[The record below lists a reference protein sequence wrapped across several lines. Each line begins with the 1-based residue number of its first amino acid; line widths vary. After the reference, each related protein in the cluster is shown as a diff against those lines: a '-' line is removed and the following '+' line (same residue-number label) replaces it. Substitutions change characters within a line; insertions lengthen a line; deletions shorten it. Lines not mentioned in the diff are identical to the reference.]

1 MVNVALFLRNF
12 FFEAW
17 FSIRNCFIVLKYDT
31 TRYLLSNRI
40 LFLLAFCFVPTL
52 LYVSFA
58 GETATLEIYLH
69 KNGYQW
75 FVGYVLQ
82 IYVTFAY
89 IINILVSI
97 VVIQE
102 LFLHESAIEILLSST
117 KRFELFIGKTVTAL
131 IVLIVT
137 SIFTWIA
144 CVIAFLAVQQD
155 LPITLDQFL
164 SAFLILV
171 VVSLVPLTITILG
184 NTMVMKFRS
193 LSGMGSGFPIFVFFV
208 IPFFIFSSIY
218 LGFATEDILEFST
231 YFRVFF
237 ITNFFLMTEDER
249 IVTSADVN
257 NAFNFFSL
265 IIILA
270 IIFSWI
276 FFWGMETRK
285 KE

>member
-1 MVNVALFLRNF
+1 MSLRNF
-12 FFEAW
+12 FKETW
-17 FSIRNCFIVLKYDT
+17 FSIRNCFIVIKYET
-31 TRYLLSNRI
+31 TRYLLSNRT
-40 LFLLAFCFVPTL
+40 LFLLVFCFVPTI

-58 GETATLEIYLH
+58 GESASIEIYLH
-69 KNGYQW
+69 MNGYQW

-82 IYVTFAY
+82 IFVTFAY

-117 KRFELFIGKTVTAL
+117 KRFELFTGKTITAL
-131 IVLIVT
+131 IVLILT

-144 CVIAFLAVQQD
+144 CVLAFITWQQD
-155 LPITLDQFL
+155 LPITIDQFL
-164 SAFLILV
+164 TAFLILIG
-171 VVSLVPLTITILG
+171 VSLVPLTITILG
-184 NTMVMKFRS
+184 NTMVMKYKS

-218 LGFATEDILEFST
+218 LGFATEEILEFST

-237 ITNFFLMTEDER
+237 ISNFFLMTEDER
-249 IVTSADVN
+249 IVRSVDVD
-257 NAFNFFSL
+257 NALTFFG
-265 IIILA
+265 IIVIFAIILA
-270 IIFSWI
+270 WI
-276 FFWGMETRK
+276 FFWRMETRK

>member
-1 MVNVALFLRNF
+1 LVNVVLFLRNF
-12 FFEAW
+12 ISETW
-17 FSIRNCFIVLKYDT
+17 LSIRNCFIVLKYDT
-31 TRYLLSNRI
+31 TRYLLSNRT
-40 LFLLAFCFVPTL
+40 LFLLVFCFVPTL

-58 GETATLEIYLH
+58 GQTASLEIYLH
-69 KNGYQW
+69 RNGYQW
-75 FVGYVLQ
+75 FVGYVMQ

-117 KRFELFIGKTVTAL
+117 KRFELFVGKTVTAL

-144 CVIAFLAVQQD
+144 CVIAFIMWQQD

-164 SAFLILV
+164 TAFLILII
-171 VVSLVPLTITILG
+171 VSLVPLTITILG

-218 LGFATEDILEFST
+218 LGFATEEILEFST

-249 IVTSADVN
+249 LVTSVDVT
-257 NAFNFFSL
+257 NAFTFFG
-265 IIILA
+265 IITILA
-270 IIFSWI
+270 MIFSWI
-276 FFWGMETRK
+276 FFWRMETRK

>member
-1 MVNVALFLRNF
+1 LVNVVLFLRNF
-12 FFEAW
+12 ISETW
-17 FSIRNCFIVLKYDT
+17 LSIRNCFIVLKYDT
-31 TRYLLSNRI
+31 TRYLLSNRT
-40 LFLLAFCFVPTL
+40 LFLLVFCFVPTL

-58 GETATLEIYLH
+58 GQTASLEIYLH
-69 KNGYQW
+69 RNGYQW

-117 KRFELFIGKTVTAL
+117 KRFELFVGKTVTAL

-144 CVIAFLAVQQD
+144 CVIAFIMWQQD

-164 SAFLILV
+164 TAFLILII
-171 VVSLVPLTITILG
+171 VSLVPLTITILG

-218 LGFATEDILEFST
+218 LGFATEEILEFST

-249 IVTSADVN
+249 LVTSVDVT
-257 NAFNFFSL
+257 NAFTFFG
-265 IIILA
+265 IITILA
-270 IIFSWI
+270 MIFSWI
-276 FFWGMETRK
+276 FFWRMETRK

>member
-1 MVNVALFLRNF
+1 MVNVVLFLRNF
-12 FFEAW
+12 ISETW
-17 FSIRNCFIVLKYDT
+17 LSIRNCFIVLKYDT
-31 TRYLLSNRI
+31 TRYLLSNRT
-40 LFLLAFCFVPTL
+40 LFLLVFCFVPTL

-58 GETATLEIYLH
+58 GQTASLEIYLH
-69 KNGYQW
+69 RNGYQW
-75 FVGYVLQ
+75 FVGYVMQ

-117 KRFELFIGKTVTAL
+117 KRFELFVGKTVTAL

-144 CVIAFLAVQQD
+144 CVIAFIMWQQD

-164 SAFLILV
+164 TAFLILII
-171 VVSLVPLTITILG
+171 VSLVPLTITILG

-218 LGFATEDILEFST
+218 LGFATEEILEFST

-249 IVTSADVN
+249 LVTSVDVT
-257 NAFNFFSL
+257 NAFTFFG
-265 IIILA
+265 IITILA
-270 IIFSWI
+270 MIFSWI
-276 FFWGMETRK
+276 FFWRMETRK